1 MQREEFA
8 IVAPAAKVMLVAML
22 VALARSESTEKL
34 AADPDGPAGEPLL
47 RQLGSLTLAELE
59 RLAERSALRLLVS
72 CGREEL
78 AWSLQASARKR
89 AEQTLLEYFVRHG
102 APRTLLRA
110 LFSASRRRIETVRE
124 RLRIPSSP
132 GRPKLPLSREREA
145 IVTAWVKLEGSAD
158 RRAGYYA
165 LHRMFPRY
173 SIATLDQ
180 VLREVSPERAL
191 ARPRPENRPSAEPVS
206 GRGTE
211 RAEAPG
217 RSRATVVHRRVPK

>member
-1 MQREEFA
+1 MQREECT

-22 VALARSESTEKL
+22 VALARSESRDVL
-34 AADPDGPAGEPLL
+34 AAAPALPAGEPLL
-47 RQLGSLTLAELE
+47 GQLGSLTLAELE
-59 RLAERSALRLLVS
+59 RLAEKGALRLVVS

-89 AEQTLLEYFVRHG
+89 AEQALLEYFVRHG
-102 APRTLLRA
+102 APRALLRA
-110 LFSASRRRIETVRE
+110 LFSASRRRIEAVRE
-124 RLRIPSSP
+124 TLRISPAP
-132 GRPKLPLSREREA
+132 GRPKLPRAREREA
-145 IVTAWVKLEGSAD
+145 IVAAWVKLEGSAD

-180 VLREVSPERAL
+180 VLREVSPERAPQSRR
-191 ARPRPENRPSAEPVS
+191 AGNRPPAEPVS

-211 RAEAPG
+211 GSEAPP
-217 RSRATVVHRRVPK
+217 RSRGTVVHRRVPK